1 MIEPLSSLWFFGIG
15 ISVVVVFTVIQI
27 GTRIPP
33 DKRRILMVTIG
44 IAMIFA
50 EVLQNVYLY
59 KLGLWSLH
67 SSLPVHLCGV
77 AGLIAGVI
85 MIKPKQDGFEFLAL
99 IGFPG
104 ALHAILTPQ
113 LNHGDMPFL
122 VFKYYLVHIGIILIP
137 LFLSIVQGYRVRD
150 LSWLR
155 VILMCQLLMVILGAF
170 NYFSGSNYM
179 YLCERP
185 IVNNPM
191 IIGEWPWYIIGFE
204 ILGIIHILA
213 FYAGFKT
220 MRPLPY

>member
-50 EVLQNVYLY
+50 EVIQNVYLY

-67 SSLPVHLCGV
+67 SSLPIHLCGI
-77 AGLIAGVI
+77 AGLIAGII

-122 VFKYYLVHIGIILIP
+122 VFKYYLSHIGIILIP
-137 LFLSIVQGYRVRD
+137 LFLS
-150 LSWLR
+150 LFFS
-155 VILMCQLLMVILGAF
+155 LLIRLLTG
-170 NYFSGSNYM
+170 
-179 YLCERP
+179 
-185 IVNNPM
+185 
-191 IIGEWPWYIIGFE
+191 
-204 ILGIIHILA
+204 
-213 FYAGFKT
+213 T
-220 MRPLPY
+220 